1 MQFKTSDLIWV
12 PFSIVILFCAV
23 VVGVGIRIWFG
34 LSKLA
39 GGKEL

>member
-1 MQFKTSDLIWV
+1 MQFKLSDLIWV
-12 PFSIVILFCAV
+12 PFSVVILCFAV
-23 VVGVGIRIWFG
+23 VVGVGLRVWFE

>member
-1 MQFKTSDLIWV
+1 MQFKLLDLIWV
-12 PFSIVILFCAV
+12 PFSIVILCFAV

-39 GGKEL
+39 GGKVL